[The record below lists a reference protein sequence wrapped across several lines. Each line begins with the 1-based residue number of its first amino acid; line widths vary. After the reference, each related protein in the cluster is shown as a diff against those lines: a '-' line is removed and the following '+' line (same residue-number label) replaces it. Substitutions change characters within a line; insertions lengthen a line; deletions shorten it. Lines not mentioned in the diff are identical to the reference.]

1 MAETGS
7 ATAADPDDTAS
18 ASQASATPADAEFA
32 ARLEKLRADGV
43 DRKAPLAFARIE
55 AVARRALDQAP
66 PIRTVLL
73 ARLNSRIDA
82 LGATPS
88 LKLEAA
94 ATPSAA
100 PPAPTADATAPG
112 PLAALL
118 DYIAR
123 HAGSLPAAH
132 SAPSPR
138 PRRSTGAAP
147 ELKSVA
153 YFRQTWS
160 RLSTEQQLTQTL
172 AQAPANAGP
181 MNSQHLVLRA
191 LESMRDISP
200 DYLQAF
206 MSYVDTLIWLEQ
218 ADPSRQP
225 TTRSTGDGEKKRR
238 ATSRKTTPKKT

>member
-7 ATAADPDDTAS
+7 ATAADPDEAAS

-55 AVARRALDQAP
+55 ALARRALDQAP

-88 LKLEAA
+88 LEVEAA
-94 ATPSAA
+94 TTPSA
-100 PPAPTADATAPG
+100 TGATAPG
-112 PLAALL
+112 PLATLL

-138 PRRSTGAAP
+138 PRRSTSTAP

-238 ATSRKTTPKKT
+238 ATGRKTATKPARPKAA